1 MDGPEVLV
9 PLGFFAMIAAIF
21 IVPNWLKGRERQELQ
36 ALLRSAIDKGQP
48 LPPEAIEAL
57 TKNVKAPSTSFGDL
71 RTGIIWLAI
80 GLGIALLGFI
90 MGYVHADAF
99 HPILAAGSIPTVI
112 GLAYIL
118 LSFINPNKAKA

>member
-9 PLGFFAMIAAIF
+9 PLGFFALIAAIF
-21 IVPNWLKGRERQELQ
+21 IVPNWLKARERRELQ

-57 TKNVKAPSTSFGDL
+57 TKNVKAPSSSFGDL
-71 RTGIIWLAI
+71 RSGIIWLAV
-80 GLGIALLGFI
+80 GLGVGLVGFI
-90 MGYVHADAF
+90 MGYVHEAAF
-99 HPILAAGSIPTVI
+99 HPILAVGAIPVVI